1 MQRPQRRKTRRLMRT
16 ALAWG
21 LFGIGISWLLLAG
34 FFGLT
39 TASR

>member
-1 MQRPQRRKTRRLMRT
+1 MRT